1 MVSPVDTKLQ
11 IVLLSRELI
20 NRSTLMV
27 EMSLMGLTWIKSLQP
42 QPLLFKGQ
50 KAEYRKFLIWISIS
64 GLGPR

>member
-1 MVSPVDTKLQ
+1 MVSPLDTKLQ

-27 EMSLMGLTWIKSLQP
+27 GMSLMGLTWIKSLQP

-50 KAEYRKFLIWISIS
+50 KAE
-64 GLGPR
+64 

>member
-1 MVSPVDTKLQ
+1 VDTKLQ

-27 EMSLMGLTWIKSLQP
+27 EMSLMGGLTWITSLQP
-42 QPLLFKGQ
+42 QSLLFKGQ